1 MFNIHA
7 YLDNKLVLNRQIPH
21 IPNVGDTMRLS
32 DTIYAKVT
40 ELIWCMDE
48 DDKFGVRVNIRMIK
62 ETNNVQF

>member
-1 MFNIHA
+1 
-7 YLDNKLVLNRQIPH
+7 
-21 IPNVGDTMRLS
+21 MRLS

-62 ETNNVQF
+62 ETNNVLI

>member
-1 MFNIHA
+1 MFKIHA
-7 YLDNKLVLNRQIPH
+7 YLDNNLVLNRQIPH

-48 DDKFGVRVNIRMIK
+48 DDKFGVRINIRMIK
-62 ETNNVQF
+62 ETNNVLI